1 MLTSLSKNAL
11 YRLTRTV
18 LWFLVLVGLPLT
30 SFPLLSRLTGA
41 IVAPFSFIPLVV
53 LLVVWLVPFV
63 LEKGKLPAEM
73 VPFFYFVLVAI
84 AVSGLAFF
92 LNGFYDLGQD
102 FFGQTLRAFITLAIG
117 MSFYLVF
124 ATYPQD
130 EKHLRQA
137 LIFVYI
143 GGVLLIAWTFVE
155 AFLIRKY
162 GIVRDM
168 PEWVTRFR
176 SALVTQSPNIY
187 YSNRVSGFAY
197 EPSWFVR
204 EFNLVLF
211 PIWLAAIYQR
221 KSLFKFRL
229 WIFQVEDFLMLAG
242 LVAFGFS
249 SPRVGLLAF
258 LASLAYLGILI
269 LGRVHGWLIG
279 RALRGRK
286 KPVRHLGWMKFL
298 LAVLLVVVLIVIA
311 GGAVLGYVV
320 VASGWDNRYQL
331 LLSAGVLD
339 RVDIFP
345 LTEDSFIALS
355 DELAFSERVVYWFG
369 GWHVFSDYPLG
380 VGLGNSGFYMVD
392 RLNGQGLESLEIRN
406 LVYRAG
412 YLPNS
417 KNLWTRLLSETGVLG
432 FAAFAV
438 WLFVLWRSSALT
450 RKSDSSVLQI
460 MGLAG
465 QLFLMAYLVEGL
477 SMDSFA
483 MPYQWLMAGLI
494 SAAGLLA
501 RKERSAKE
509 KAAGGSAAEG

>member
-1 MLTSLSKNAL
+1 MLTSLSRNSF
-11 YRLTRTV
+11 YRLARTV

-187 YSNRVSGFAY
+187 YSN
-197 EPSWFVR
+197 
-204 EFNLVLF
+204 
-211 PIWLAAIYQR
+211 Q
-221 KSLFKFRL
+221 
-229 WIFQVEDFLMLAG
+229 
-242 LVAFGFS
+242 
-249 SPRVGLLAF
+249 
-258 LASLAYLGILI
+258 
-269 LGRVHGWLIG
+269 IG
-279 RALRGRK
+279 RA
-286 KPVRHLGWMKFL
+286 
-298 LAVLLVVVLIVIA
+298 
-311 GGAVLGYVV
+311 
-320 VASGWDNRYQL
+320 
-331 LLSAGVLD
+331 
-339 RVDIFP
+339 
-345 LTEDSFIALS
+345 
-355 DELAFSERVVYWFG
+355 
-369 GWHVFSDYPLG
+369 HV
-380 VGLGNSGFYMVD
+380 
-392 RLNGQGLESLEIRN
+392 
-406 LVYRAG
+406 
-412 YLPNS
+412 
-417 KNLWTRLLSETGVLG
+417 
-432 FAAFAV
+432 
-438 WLFVLWRSSALT
+438 
-450 RKSDSSVLQI
+450 
-460 MGLAG
+460 
-465 QLFLMAYLVEGL
+465 
-477 SMDSFA
+477 
-483 MPYQWLMAGLI
+483 
-494 SAAGLLA
+494 
-501 RKERSAKE
+501 
-509 KAAGGSAAEG
+509 